1 VASLVPL
8 VAAALVV
15 SLVRNTRESGH
26 GLVKAI

>member
-1 VASLVPL
+1 

-15 SLVRNTRESGH
+15 SLVRNTHESGH